1 MLHATYPSN
10 SYKEWLCETLKYI
23 WVNKEKSNSNLLGF
37 GMGLLE
43 KLEKY
48 AQCKFEIHIKENLPI
63 SRGLSIPRIVFYYTD
78 YLLWKLYFEKVR
90 GAQKSEE
97 NKKIDILIG
106 YIEKN
111 KSLFQKFYFRSFS
124 SIEHLYPQNPDN
136 RKYINDESLN
146 SFGNLCL
153 ISRSSNSRYSNLE
166 PMAKREHSKNSN
178 LNESLKQAIMFQILI
193 DEKDWNTKQIQ
204 KHEEEIK
211 ALISHYSNA
220 LTSES

>member
-1 MLHATYPSN
+1 MVFSSSFP
-10 SYKEWLCETLKYI
+10 
-23 WVNKEKSNSNLLGF
+23 F
-37 GMGLLE
+37 G
-43 KLEKY
+43 
-48 AQCKFEIHIKENLPI
+48 
-63 SRGLSIPRIVFYYTD
+63 SV
-78 YLLWKLYFEKVR
+78 FEKVR